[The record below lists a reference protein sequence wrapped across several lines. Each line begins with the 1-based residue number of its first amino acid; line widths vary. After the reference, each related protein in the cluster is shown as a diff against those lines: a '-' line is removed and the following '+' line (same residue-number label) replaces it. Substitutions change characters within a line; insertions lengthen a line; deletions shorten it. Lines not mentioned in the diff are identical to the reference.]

1 VIAIC
6 SIIAGPMLAVARFH
20 VGIKSILPASLAGSI
35 FILGFVLLG
44 IAINSWHLPEWIDNA
59 EHLVRN

>member
-1 VIAIC
+1 MIAIC
-6 SIIAGPMLAVARFH
+6 SIIAGPLLAAARFH
-20 VGIKSILPASLAGSI
+20 IGIKSILPGPLAGSI

-59 EHLVRN
+59 ERLVRN